1 MVDYFILVEV
11 KINNTTFVMGN
22 VYAPV
27 NDEPKFFD
35 FLFSAI
41 TKFPNNDLILAG
53 DWNLVLNN
61 QLDKDGKHPHANK
74 NSKER
79 LKSYMKFF
87 NLNDVFRNFF
97 PSKKVFTRIQ
107 LQPYTATRLDFFF
120 SVKSVAVSQ
129 SVMSDHKIVSLSLFS
144 VPNKRGNGYWK
155 INNSILLDVNYITQ
169 IKQVISDFIV
179 TNAQEDTSPHTLW
192 ETLKCIIRGETIKF
206 CALRKK
212 N

>member
-1 MVDYFILVEV
+1 
-11 KINNTTFVMGN
+11 
-22 VYAPV
+22 
-27 NDEPKFFD
+27 
-35 FLFSAI
+35 
-41 TKFPNNDLILAG
+41 
-53 DWNLVLNN
+53 
-61 QLDKDGKHPHANK
+61 
-74 NSKER
+74 
-79 LKSYMKFF
+79 MKFF
-87 NLNDVFRNFF
+87 NLNDIFRNFF

-107 LQPYTATRLDFFF
+107 LQSSTATRLDFFLV
-120 SVKSVAVSQ
+120 SDNMIKNVKSVVASQ
-129 SVMSDHKIVSLSLFS
+129 SVMSDHKIVSLSLFI

-212 N
+212 KIKSKAIFA